1 MNVRIDRIQEEDF
14 EELIS
19 LFKEFAEF
27 ENLPERMVNT
37 VERMRLEKDFF
48 NGFIIRNEDQEILGY
63 TVFFFAYQTWT
74 GKTLYMDDLYIRK
87 EYRGKGFGSLLIN
100 KVIEF
105 AKDTNC
111 YKLRWQVSNWNHP
124 AIKFY
129 QELGATID
137 EVERNCDLILIQ

>member
-1 MNVRIDRIQEEDF
+1 MNTSIGQIQEKDF
-14 EELIS
+14 EELIA

-37 VERMRLEKDFF
+37 VERMKSEKDFF
-48 NGFIIRNEDQEILGY
+48 DGFIIRNDKQEIIGY
-63 TVFFFAYQTWT
+63 TIFFFTYQTWT

-87 EYRGKGFGSLLIN
+87 EYRGKGLGSQLIN
-100 KVIEF
+100 KVKEF
-105 AKDTNC
+105 AKNTNC

-129 QELGATID
+129 KELGATID
-137 EVERNCDLILIQ
+137 EVERNCDLILN